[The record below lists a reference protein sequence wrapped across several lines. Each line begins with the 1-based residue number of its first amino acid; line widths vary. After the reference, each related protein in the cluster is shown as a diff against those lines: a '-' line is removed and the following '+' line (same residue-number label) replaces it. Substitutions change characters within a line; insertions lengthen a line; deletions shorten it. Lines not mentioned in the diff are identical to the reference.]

1 MAPALCSFALL
12 RSSLFSAIFRLFSL
26 ARVIGRDRNDRIST
40 AFLPFVVPFDISLYR
55 RRTRILRALFPSG
68 PSGSTRSLPRYR
80 LRNTIKLF
88 LATTR
93 SRGTA

>member
-55 RRTRILRALFPSG
+55 RRTRILRRRSALY
-68 PSGSTRSLPRYR
+68 SLPVHPVPPV
-80 LRNTIKLF
+80 LCL
-88 LATTR
+88 
-93 SRGTA
+93 GTGLEIQ